1 MKNLSQTNYS
11 TYKLKLPVDL
21 GNNIEIIDSV
31 YTFCEVIDHI
41 DLNKYL
47 VVKEYKTGRPE
58 YDRRTLLKVV
68 LFAYMENGYSSLR
81 EIEKLCKVDIRFM
94 WLCGDLRAP
103 SFVTVENFINN
114 DLKATLEKIQ
124 SEINTYI
131 FERENVDLEHV
142 YIDGTKITAN
152 ANKYSWVWKKSC
164 VKSRQKTFEKINA
177 LIE

>member
-1 MKNLSQTNYS
+1 
-11 TYKLKLPVDL
+11 
-21 GNNIEIIDSV
+21 
-31 YTFCEVIDHI
+31 
-41 DLNKYL
+41 
-47 VVKEYKTGRPE
+47 
-58 YDRRTLLKVV
+58 
-68 LFAYMENGYSSLR
+68 
-81 EIEKLCKVDIRFM
+81 M

-103 SFVTVENFINN
+103 RFVTVENFINN